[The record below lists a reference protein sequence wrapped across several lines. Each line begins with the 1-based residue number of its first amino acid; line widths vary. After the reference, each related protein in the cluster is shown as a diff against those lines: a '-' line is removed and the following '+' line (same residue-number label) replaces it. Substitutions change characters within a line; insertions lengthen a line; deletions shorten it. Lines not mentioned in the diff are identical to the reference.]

1 MISDATE
8 HRFVLVEEEKKKQL
22 VANALHA
29 IEVAAN
35 GEMDVE

>member
-1 MISDATE
+1 M
-8 HRFVLVEEEKKKQL
+8 RVEEERKKQL

-35 GEMDVE
+35 GDMDVE